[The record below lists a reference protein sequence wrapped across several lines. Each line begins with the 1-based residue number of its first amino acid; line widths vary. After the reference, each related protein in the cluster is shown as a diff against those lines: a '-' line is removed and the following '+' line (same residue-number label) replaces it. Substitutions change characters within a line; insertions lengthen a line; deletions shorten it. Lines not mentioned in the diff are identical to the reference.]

1 MVLPVAVAHNL
12 RAALVLGILCAS
24 ATLAG
29 CGLSVQT
36 DVPKSQPL
44 PISVSLSPATAP
56 MQVLQTQQFTAIV
69 QNDTQNKGVTWSL
82 AQSGNTCTPGCGS
95 LAAITADAATYNAP
109 ASAPIAAIVTLTA
122 RSVADNTK
130 SASATITIIAPMH
143 VLAATLK
150 FCDDETGNPACTSK
164 DTFSLAQIRDL
175 FIWVNWEGVPT
186 GPHTQ
191 QLDIFMPQGHA
202 LYVRYSD
209 GFQITDTPVGSA
221 LVLRSM
227 PVGGTWITQR
237 QLTGTWEV
245 DASLDGKL
253 VSSKTFQFL
262 Q

>member
-1 MVLPVAVAHNL
+1 MLAVL
-12 RAALVLGILCAS
+12 AAS
-24 ATLAG
+24 FTLAG
-29 CGLSVQT
+29 CGWSVK
-36 DVPKSQPL
+36 PQP
-44 PISVSLSPATAP
+44 PAIFVSLSPTMAST
-56 MQVLQTQQFTAIV
+56 QVLQTQQFTAIV

-82 AQSGNTCTPGCGS
+82 TQSGNTCTPGCGS
-95 LAAITADAATYNAP
+95 VATSTADAATYDAP
-109 ASAPIAAIVTLTA
+109 LSAPNAAIVTLTA
-122 RSVADNTK
+122 TSVADTTK
-130 SASATITIIAPMH
+130 SASATITFIAATH
-143 VLAATLK
+143 LAATLE
-150 FCDDETGNPACTSK
+150 FCDDGTENPACTSK

-175 FIWVNWEGVPT
+175 FIWVNWQVVPT

-202 LYVRYSD
+202 LYIRYSD

-227 PVGGTWITQR
+227 PVAGTWITQR